1 MSKVKDKGYAPDR
14 WAFDDKVTDVFDDM
28 LDRSIPQH
36 KELREAVV
44 SLITNYMQPKF
55 ENGGDKFP
63 AFSGTGHKIFDI
75 GCSRGEM
82 ISLLDKNLPGN
93 KYSFTGLE
101 ISEPM
106 YDAATARFKNNN
118 NVQIVN
124 HDLKMGMPLYIPYG
138 VANEEPDVPL
148 ESENVVAITSFL
160 TLMFVPMEYRQKLLS
175 HIYDKLENRGMFVL
189 VEKVLGSDNDWNQV
203 MSDSYYEMKRNN
215 GYTEEDIIRKKL
227 SLEGVL
233 VPVTTSTNI
242 EMLQTAGFKKI
253 DCFWRWMNFSGFVA
267 IK

>member
-1 MSKVKDKGYAPDR
+1 MPKVKDKGYAPDR
-14 WAFDDKVTDVFDDM
+14 WAFDDKVTDVFEDM

-36 KELREAVV
+36 KVMRETVV
-44 SLITNYMQPKF
+44 SLITNYISLF
-55 ENGGDKFP
+55 ETGD
-63 AFSGTGHKIFDI
+63 IYDI

-101 ISEPM
+101 ISQPM
-106 YDAATARFKNNN
+106 YDASAARFQKNE
-118 NVQIVN
+118 NVDIIN
-124 HDLKMGMPLYIPYG
+124 WDLKMGLPSKGSGIQSFPR
-138 VANEEPDVPL
+138 
-148 ESENVVAITSFL
+148 ENVIAITSVL

-175 HIYDKLENRGMFVL
+175 HIYDKLEKQGMFIL
-189 VEKVLGSDNDWNQV
+189 VEKVLGSENELNQV
-203 MSDSYYEMKRNN
+203 MSDSYYQMKRNN
-215 GYTEEDIIRKKL
+215 GYTEEDITRKKL